1 MPYRILIA
9 DESAAAVR
17 AAQAAFPEPE
27 FEVRTAADGVR
38 AARAIEEDTPDALL
52 AALSLPFQDGY
63 ELGAFFRSR
72 PESKAAALIFLRGVV
87 ETLDVGR
94 LAVIDHDGV
103 VTKPFDA
110 HSLAELVR
118 RAIERR
124 REIPSLP
131 EEPALRPPTAVV
143 SAAPTA
149 RPGEESGLAGT
160 PLEET
165 LRGLVR
171 EEFSRTEWLSQMREI
186 AAAEFKKLLVAE
198 LRGVESKK

>member
-1 MPYRILIA
+1 MAYKIIIA
-9 DESAAAVR
+9 DDSAAAVR

-38 AARAIEEDTPDALL
+38 AVRAIEEDTPDALL
-52 AALSLPFQDGY
+52 SALSLSLKDGY

-72 PESKAAALIFLRGVV
+72 PESKAAALIFLRGAV
-87 ETLDVGR
+87 ETLDLGR

-131 EEPALRPPTAVV
+131 EEPALRSPTAAV
-143 SAAPTA
+143 PTA
-149 RPGEESGLAGT
+149 HLGNEVGLAGT
-160 PLEET
+160 PLEEI
-165 LRGLVR
+165 LRALVR
-171 EEFSRTEWLSQMREI
+171 EEFSRTEWQSVMREI
-186 AAAEFKKLLVAE
+186 AAAEFNKLLVAE
-198 LRGVESKK
+198 LRGVDAKK